1 MRVLDREKNGQLN
14 GLPEVFAKEGALE
27 KVKGRIRGGGQRV
40 GCYIEILVGA
50 PLLVMIPVVRLQCS
64 RGKDD

>member
-27 KVKGRIRGGGQRV
+27 KVRGRIRGGGQRV
-40 GCYIEILVGA
+40 WMLH
-50 PLLVMIPVVRLQCS
+50 
-64 RGKDD
+64 